1 MNIIACCDMNC
12 GIGYKNDL
20 LFNIPQDKKYFKNLT
35 VGKTIV
41 MGRKTFESLPVKPL
55 PERENIVL
63 SQNPSFSYKGVTVFH
78 STDNLFSYL
87 RGIKTED
94 IFIIGGEEIYNIM
107 LPYCETAFITQVY
120 EQKKADK
127 FIIDFENSDEW
138 VPVSRSEIFEQKG
151 IKFRFSEYRHTAVK
165 NIFL

>member
-1 MNIIACCDMNC
+1 MNC
-12 GIGYKNDL
+12 GIGYNNEL

-35 VGKTIV
+35 MDKTIV

-55 PERENIVL
+55 PGRNNVVL
-63 SQNPSFSYKGVTVFH
+63 SGKPSFSPEGVTVFH

-87 RGIKTED
+87 RKINTDD
-94 IFIIGGEEIYNIM
+94 IFIIGGEEIYSMM

-138 VPVSRSEIFEQKG
+138 EPVERSEIFEQKG
-151 IKFRFSEYRHTAVK
+151 LKFRFSKYRHTTVK
-165 NIFL
+165 KIFL

>member
-1 MNIIACCDMNC
+1 MNC
-12 GIGYKNDL
+12 SIGYKNEL

-35 VGKTIV
+35 TGKTIV
-41 MGRKTFESLPVKPL
+41 MGRKTFDSLPVKPL

-63 SQNPSFSYKGVTVFH
+63 SHNPSFSYEGVTVFH

-87 RGIKTED
+87 REKKTED
-94 IFIIGGEEIYNIM
+94 IFIIGGEEIYSMM
-107 LPYCETAFITQVY
+107 LPYCDTAFITQVY

-127 FIIDFENSDEW
+127 SIIDFENSDEW
-138 VPVSRSEIFEQKG
+138 SPVEKSEIFEYKG
-151 IKFRFSEYRHTAVK
+151 IKFRFSRYRQKTVK